1 MEYFLN
7 NIKHLIYK
15 FMIMKKI
22 LIITILLILCSCG
35 TTKQKCDAYGNI
47 DNIEIND
54 IANN

>member
-1 MEYFLN
+1 
-7 NIKHLIYK
+7 
-15 FMIMKKI
+15 MIMKKI